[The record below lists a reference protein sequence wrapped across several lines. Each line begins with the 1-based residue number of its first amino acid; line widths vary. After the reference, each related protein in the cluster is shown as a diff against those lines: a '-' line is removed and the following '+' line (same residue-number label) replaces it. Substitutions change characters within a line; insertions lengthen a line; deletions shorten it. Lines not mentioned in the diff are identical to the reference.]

1 MSESQPVAN
10 GEPVVGE
17 NQAKPEEVMKRPPPS
32 RPVIIADLNVDP
44 PESDGE
50 ECALDSVPHSIPRFD
65 SFLIFSFPS
74 YRFFAVL

>member
-1 MSESQPVAN
+1 MSESQPAAN

-17 NQAKPEEVMKRPPPS
+17 NQAKPEEVMKRPPS

-50 ECALDSVPHSIPRFD
+50 DCVLDSVPHSVPRFD
-65 SFLIFSFPS
+65 IFLIFSYPS
-74 YRFFAVL
+74 YRFFAVP